1 MISVRYKIMQI
12 GDRVR
17 IIGAQTNIQRMIDMI
32 GSVTEITKGINDYW
46 QLAIDE
52 TWVWGNDW
60 LELVDD
66 IKQIEEQ
73 EITSMFI

>member
-1 MISVRYKIMQI
+1 MQI

-17 IIGAQTNIQRMIDMI
+17 IIGAQTNIPRMIDMI